1 MHVHCSECLL
11 TPIPTPIA
19 IRHHTHRTDSP
30 LVRNTK
36 TAVLGYSLSNKLH
49 NARTIGTAALAAHP
63 TPTPP
68 PAPAPAA
75 HPHNSPLP
83 PGSGNAN
90 RRTASTRGIGI
101 SSGGGGGG
109 VACYCYGKP
118 TICNLCIIKKEVH
131 ASRAGTPGYRP
142 PEVLLKHTNQ
152 TTAVDMW
159 AIGVIMI
166 SILSACYPFFK
177 GADDFTALAEM
188 ITIFGDEAIKKAAL
202 SMSRHVCHSQKK
214 RPLHLRKL
222 CIRLRNRSGA
232 NTVSTTDTTRRPTT
246 TTPQSSSSSSAS
258 SSQLRHNQ
266 CDNCQQIAPECL
278 CRHSPLNMDFAAD
291 IYPASA
297 YDLMSRLLCINPAQR
312 ITAEE
317 ALQHPFMCADL

>member
-1 MHVHCSECLL
+1 MSLAHGFCETKLIDVVRS
-11 TPIPTPIA
+11 PTRDDSTLQRH
-19 IRHHTHRTDSP
+19 IR
-30 LVRNTK
+30 
-36 TAVLGYSLSNKLH
+36 TAVLGYNMGNKLAASLASSATAAAGAASPGSVPMSPQTQPRPPQ
-49 NARTIGTAALAAHP
+49 ARPAAGSRSSSAAALAS
-63 TPTPP
+63 
-68 PAPAPAA
+68 AA
-75 HPHNSPLP
+75 
-83 PGSGNAN
+83 
-90 RRTASTRGIGI
+90 T
-101 SSGGGGGG
+101 
-109 VACYCYGKP
+109 ACYCYGKP

-142 PEVLLKHTNQ
+142 PEVLLKHPGQ
-152 TTAVDMW
+152 TQAVDMW

-232 NTVSTTDTTRRPTT
+232 STISTTDTSRRHATA
-246 TTPQSSSSSSAS
+246 SAG
-258 SSQLRHNQ
+258 QAAAATLRHTV

-278 CRHSPLNMDFAAD
+278 CQHSPLNMDFAAD
-291 IYPASA
+291 IFPASA
-297 YDLMSRLLCINPAQR
+297 YDLMARLLCINPAQR
-312 ITAEE
+312 ISAEE
-317 ALQHPFMCADL
+317 ALQHPFLWADL

>member
-1 MHVHCSECLL
+1 MPSN
-11 TPIPTPIA
+11 TPNASGRTPNA
-19 IRHHTHRTDSP
+19 TGTGS
-30 LVRNTK
+30 
-36 TAVLGYSLSNKLH
+36 SN
-49 NARTIGTAALAAHP
+49 
-63 TPTPP
+63 
-68 PAPAPAA
+68 
-75 HPHNSPLP
+75 
-83 PGSGNAN
+83 
-90 RRTASTRGIGI
+90 
-101 SSGGGGGG
+101 

-142 PEVLLKHTNQ
+142 PEVLLKHTTQ

-177 GADDFTALAEM
+177 GADDYTALAEM

-202 SMSRHVCHSQKK
+202 SMSRHVCHSKKK

-232 NTVSTTDTTRRPTT
+232 NTISTTNTTRRP
-246 TTPQSSSSSSAS
+246 PAPPPPPPGSSSGGSGGGT
-258 SSQLRHNQ
+258 LRHSV
-266 CDNCQQIAPECL
+266 CDNCEQIAPECL
-278 CRHSPLNMDFAAD
+278 CGHSPLNMDFAAD
-291 IYPASA
+291 IFPASA
-297 YDLMSRLLCINPAQR
+297 YDLMARLLCINPAKR

-317 ALQHPFMCADL
+317 ALQHPFLWADL

>member
-1 MHVHCSECLL
+1 MG
-11 TPIPTPIA
+11 
-19 IRHHTHRTDSP
+19 
-30 LVRNTK
+30 TK
-36 TAVLGYSLSNKLH
+36 LASLAS
-49 NARTIGTAALAAHP
+49 TAAAEAAV
-63 TPTPP
+63 TSTN
-68 PAPAPAA
+68 AA
-75 HPHNSPLP
+75 MSPMSLPRP
-83 PGSGNAN
+83 PGRPVAVAN
-90 RRTASTRGIGI
+90 NRSSAGSTG
-101 SSGGGGGG
+101 S

-142 PEVLLKHTNQ
+142 PEVLLKHPAQ
-152 TTAVDMW
+152 TQAVDMW

-202 SMSRHVCHSQKK
+202 SLSRHVCHSQKK

-232 NTVSTTDTTRRPTT
+232 NTISTTDTTRRPPAEAAT
-246 TTPQSSSSSSAS
+246 
-258 SSQLRHNQ
+258 LRHAV

-278 CRHSPLNMDFAAD
+278 CQHSPLNMDFGTD
-291 IYPASA
+291 IFPASA
-297 YDLMSRLLCINPAQR
+297 YDLMGRLLCINPTQR
-312 ITAEE
+312 ISAEE
-317 ALQHPFMCADL
+317 ALLHPFLLADL